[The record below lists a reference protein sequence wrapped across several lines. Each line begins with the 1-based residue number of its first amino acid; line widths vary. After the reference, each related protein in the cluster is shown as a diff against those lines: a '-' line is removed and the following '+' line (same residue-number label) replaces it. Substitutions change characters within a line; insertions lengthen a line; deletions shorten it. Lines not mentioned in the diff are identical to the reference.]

1 MIWIFNFFYFFYMGG
16 VWERM
21 IGVIWCILDVLLLGL
36 KGKNFIYEVFSIMM
50 VEVIV
55 IMNFR
60 LIIMILS
67 DLDMFF
73 VLSFVILL
81 N

>member
-1 MIWIFNFFYFFYMGG
+1 MLKIYFIFDWFKKCF
-16 VWERM
+16 
-21 IGVIWCILDVLLLGL
+21 IGL

>member
-1 MIWIFNFFYFFYMGG
+1 MSEI
-16 VWERM
+16 
-21 IGVIWCILDVLLLGL
+21 
-36 KGKNFIYEVFSIMM
+36 FSILM